1 MDTEKK
7 DVKVEAAVA
16 APAVAPAVKAEAK
29 KAAAKKPAAKKA
41 AAKKPAAKKA
51 AAKKPAAK
59 KAAKKAAAPKKV
71 DIIFQID
78 GQEISAAA
86 IAKKLPKAGKIY
98 VVAAEKKA
106 YDVDGKGVDL
116 F

>member
-7 DVKVEAAVA
+7 DVKVAAPVA
-16 APAVAPAVKAEAK
+16 APAAAPAPVKAE
-29 KAAAKKPAAKKA
+29 
-41 AAKKPAAKKA
+41 KKA

-86 IAKKLPKAGKIY
+86 IAKKLPKAAKIY

>member
-7 DVKVEAAVA
+7 DVK
-16 APAVAPAVKAEAK
+16 AVAPVATPAPAAAPKAEPA

-41 AAKKPAAKKA
+41 AAKKPAAKKV
-51 AAKKPAAK
+51 AAKKP
-59 KAAKKAAAPKKV
+59 AKKAAAPAKKAE
-71 DIIFQID
+71 IIFQID

-98 VVAAEKKA
+98 VVANEKKA
-106 YDVDGKGVDL
+106 YDVDGNGVDL

>member
-7 DVKVEAAVA
+7 DVKVAAPVA
-16 APAVAPAVKAEAK
+16 APAAAPAVKAEAK
-29 KAAAKKPAAKKA
+29 KAAP
-41 AAKKPAAKKA
+41 AKKA

-86 IAKKLPKAGKIY
+86 IAKKLPKASKIY
-98 VVAAEKKA
+98 VVAGEKKA